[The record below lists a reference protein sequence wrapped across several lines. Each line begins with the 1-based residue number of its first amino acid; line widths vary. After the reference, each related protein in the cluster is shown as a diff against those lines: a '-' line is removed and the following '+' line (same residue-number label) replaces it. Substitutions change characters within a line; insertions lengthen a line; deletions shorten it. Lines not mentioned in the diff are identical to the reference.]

1 VEESEEEAK
10 ALRQCVVRIRTS
22 GDNAVVYLLAE
33 TPADADRWIR
43 LLRSW
48 RHFFTLDAFADDR
61 PIGLTADQGTSNG
74 GDDDCVDPL
83 SFVQAGPQLLAARAA
98 RAAAAQEAQA
108 KSSNAVKDEEAEEEK
123 VNPEAEEQPQLQSP
137 PPARPRLPGLLWRS
151 AGVSSEEAAVTS
163 PVSPRAEGLG
173 STQSETRSGGRESPR
188 SGATGWLSPRRLVEA
203 LSFRSLS
210 PNGGSNLRRAESAR
224 TERD

>member
-1 VEESEEEAK
+1 
-10 ALRQCVVRIRTS
+10 
-22 GDNAVVYLLAE
+22 VYFLAE

-83 SFVQAGPQLLAARAA
+83 SFVQAGPQLLEARAA

-108 KSSNAVKDEEAEEEK
+108 KSNTAKDEEAEEEK
-123 VNPEAEEQPQLQSP
+123 VSSEAEEQPQLQSP

-151 AGVSSEEAAVTS
+151 AGVSSEDASTTS

-188 SGATGWLSPRRLVEA
+188 SGASGWLSPRRLVEA